1 MGPFFTLRSSGL
13 CPHLQSQPRGRAGG
27 WGTAI
32 ANISAGDGSWD
43 SAHPEWLL
51 PTGHSSI
58 PEITVPVPE
67 AESRVSDVVMRAS
80 PGQFGGKCVEGRNA
94 LIFDLSGVALDIR
107 LVSNISHK

>member
-1 MGPFFTLRSSGL
+1 MPSPSISTQGTG
-13 CPHLQSQPRGRAGG
+13 GGAG
-27 WGTAI
+27 GTAI

-67 AESRVSDVVMRAS
+67 AESRVSDVVVRTS
-80 PGQFGGKCVEGRNA
+80 PGQLGGKCVEGRNA
-94 LIFDLSGVALDIR
+94 LIFDLSGVALDIH